1 MNELFDY
8 GYDPHFH
15 GLPAEG
21 EIPARV
27 ICVRRDLYGVVCAR
41 GEGNAR
47 LKSSAYRAEQ
57 NAVYPTIGDFV
68 SLRWNDSGDSIIT
81 RTLPRKSYFARSD
94 SFSAR
99 GEQAIAANIDYALL
113 LSSLNRDFNPRR
125 LERYL
130 AQALESGAK
139 PVFVLTKADLCTEP
153 SDYISQL
160 RVIASDVPV
169 HAVSAHTGFGMEA
182 LTPYLSVGTTL
193 VLLGMSGVGKSSLL
207 NALMG
212 YERMKVNRTRDID
225 SAKGRHTTTHRE
237 LIRLPTGALL
247 IDTPGMREL
256 GIWDAQDGVTQAFAD
271 IEALAAQCR
280 FSNCTHTRE
289 PGCAV
294 QAAVDSGVLDPK
306 RCKNYLDLLSQA
318 KRTAR
323 IASKRRRR

>member
-1 MNELFDY
+1 MNERFDY
-8 GYDPHFH
+8 GYDPLLY

-21 EIPARV
+21 ELPARV
-27 ICVRRDLYGVVCAR
+27 IGVHRDLYDVVCAL
-41 GEGNAR
+41 GEGSAR
-47 LKSSAYRAEQ
+47 LKSSAYRAQ
-57 NAVYPTIGDFV
+57 RGAVYPTIGDFV

-99 GEQAIAANIDYALL
+99 GTQAIAANIDYALL
-113 LSSLNRDFNPRR
+113 VSSLNRDFNPRR

-130 AQALESGAK
+130 AQTLESGAA
-139 PVFVLTKADLCTEP
+139 PVFVLTKADLCPDPAE
-153 SDYISQL
+153 YIAQL
-160 RVIASDVPV
+160 RAIAPDVPV
-169 HAVSAHTGFGMEA
+169 HAVSAHSGFGMDA
-182 LTPYLSVGTTL
+182 LAPYLSPGTTL
-193 VLLGMSGVGKSSLL
+193 VMLGMSGVGKSSLL

-212 YERMKVNRTRDID
+212 YERMAVNRTRDID

-237 LIRLPTGALL
+237 LVPLPTGALL

-256 GIWDAQDGVTQAFAD
+256 GVWDAKDGVERAFAD

-280 FSNCTHTRE
+280 FSDCAHERE

-294 QAAVDSGVLDPK
+294 RAALASGALEPK
-306 RCKNYLDLLSQA
+306 RYKNYLDLLSQA

-323 IASKRRRR
+323 IAAKRRGR